1 MFFPIIL
8 IIIGMLVILE
18 KAGVVT
24 GDFWGYVWGA
34 AIVLVGLSFL
44 MHKKGHWC
52 CGSGKTDNK

>member
-1 MFFPIIL
+1 
-8 IIIGMLVILE
+8 MLVILE